1 MLRFLL
7 VLLLLANGLFYAW
20 SNDYLSA
27 WGLPAYTQRESFR
40 LNEQI
45 EPQRVVVSP
54 LPQTHVA
61 LVATKTLDA
70 SSSHT
75 LTASVP
81 ATKPTLCLTAG
92 VFDDSQSQAI
102 KQVFNTQLSKLRWR
116 FEATTTPARWI
127 VYMGKYPNNNARE
140 LKKAELNQIKVSYET
155 LSESKL
161 EPGLSLGNH
170 ASQAAANQALQSLA
184 KKGVRTARVLQESPE
199 QQGQTLIIP
208 AVDSTELDNVNAVYA
223 ALSTQLSGKVLQAC
237 KN

>member
-1 MLRFLL
+1 
-7 VLLLLANGLFYAW
+7 
-20 SNDYLSA
+20 
-27 WGLPAYTQRESFR
+27 
-40 LNEQI
+40 
-45 EPQRVVVSP
+45 
-54 LPQTHVA
+54 
-61 LVATKTLDA
+61 
-70 SSSHT
+70 
-75 LTASVP
+75 
-81 ATKPTLCLTAG
+81 
-92 VFDDSQSQAI
+92 
-102 KQVFNTQLSKLRWR
+102 
-116 FEATTTPARWI
+116 
-127 VYMGKYPNNNARE
+127 MGKYPNNNARE